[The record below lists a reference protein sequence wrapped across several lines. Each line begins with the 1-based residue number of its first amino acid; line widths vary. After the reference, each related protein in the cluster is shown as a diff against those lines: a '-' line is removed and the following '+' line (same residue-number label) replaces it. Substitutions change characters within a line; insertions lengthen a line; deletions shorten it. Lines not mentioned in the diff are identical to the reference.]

1 MADAYWRDGRSL
13 GIPAPAKRARGD
25 LPPAGISGGR
35 DISGYLPDV
44 AGRPFLRESNGPG
57 SLDSHVR
64 NGLSYSGGGLTSGD
78 IGGLGGSLGTR
89 LGGSGGYGGLSGSSL
104 PDSVL
109 MGQRSGIGSADPGL
123 GGKLGSLGLG
133 YQRSEPQGLREPL
146 RRPDEHLP
154 SDASNTLFVEGLP
167 ADCTRREAAHI
178 FRPFIG
184 FKEVRLVQKEARR
197 PGGDPL
203 VLCFVDFSDARCAAT
218 ALEALQGY
226 KFDQTDRES
235 SGLKL
240 QFARFPGP
248 RGPSGSARDEP
259 YRGNRDRDDSR
270 GRFRR

>member
-13 GIPAPAKRARGD
+13 GIPTPAKRARGD

-35 DISGYLPDV
+35 DIPGYLPDM
-44 AGRPFLRESNGPG
+44 AGRSFMRESNPPG
-57 SLDSHVR
+57 SLDSHAR
-64 NGLSYSGGGLTSGD
+64 NGLPYSAGGLSSAD

-104 PDSVL
+104 ADSVL
-109 MGQRSGIGSADPGL
+109 MGQRPGIGNADPGY

-133 YQRSEPQGLREPL
+133 YQRSDAQGLREPL

-154 SDASNTLFVEGLP
+154 PDASNTLFVEGLP

-184 FKEVRLVQKEARR
+184 FKEVRLVQKEPRR

-203 VLCFVDFSDARCAAT
+203 VLCFVDFTDARCAAT

-226 KFDQTDRES
+226 KFDETDRES
-235 SGLKL
+235 TGLRL

-259 YRGNRDRDDSR
+259 FRGNRDRDDSR
-270 GRFRR
+270 GRNRR